1 VIADTRLTRRRTKRD
16 VQEQSEH
23 RLTFLDHTALEL
35 HRVTGR
41 GQLMQCVWVYEH
53 PVQIDGLNRF
63 NANLYKSLGSRL
75 IERSPLP
82 FGRPRWVRP
91 VGPPPPIHFA
101 ERPRRRTEL
110 MEWADELGKLPIDPE
125 RGPGWHLAVQP
136 LDDGATAVSIVASHN
151 IGDGVGSLMAVFEAV
166 TGMLRDPGYD
176 EPRSRSR
183 GEAIVSDLSQAL
195 RDLPM
200 TARTA
205 LKAAKTVREQ
215 RDSFKRAHAANA
227 ANADPTEVAVPSVAL
242 YIDIPEW
249 DSKAESLGGNSYS
262 LLAGFTAR
270 LGEHFGRNRPSDG
283 AVSLLMAINL
293 RESLDDDRALAM
305 AFANAA
311 VDPAAVTTDL
321 TKVREA
327 VREGREKAKNEPDP
341 VIEMMALVPWLPRS
355 AVKGIAELLFSYA
368 EDPPCTCSNLG
379 DLPPDLA
386 RVDGT
391 PAERVFIRA
400 LDTSVTL
407 GDLERSRG
415 QLVVVSGRINGK
427 VSISVEA
434 YELGAANTKERV
446 RAVVAETL
454 SEFGLH
460 ATID

>member
-1 VIADTRLTRRRTKRD
+1 MTTEARPKRRLFARD
-16 VQEQSEH
+16 QPDEH
-23 RLTFLDHTALEL
+23 RLAFLDQTALEL
-35 HRVTGR
+35 LRVTGR
-41 GQLMQCVWVYEH
+41 GQLMQAVWVYEH
-53 PVQIDGLNRF
+53 PLDMDGLNRF
-63 NANLYKSLGSRL
+63 NDNLYKSLGSRL

-82 FGRPRWVRP
+82 FGRPRWVRT

-101 ERPRRRTEL
+101 DRPRPRTEL
-110 MEWADELGKLPIDPE
+110 MDWADRLGQLPIDPE

-136 LDDGATAVSIVASHN
+136 LDDGSTAVSIVASHN
-151 IGDGVGSLMAVFEAV
+151 IADGVGALMAVFEAV

-176 EPRSRSR
+176 ELGSRSLS
-183 GEAIVSDLSQAL
+183 EALVADARQAV
-195 RDLPM
+195 RDLPL

-205 LKAAKTVREQ
+205 VKAVKMVRAQ
-215 RDSFKRAHAANA
+215 RDQFKNARAAHAAEG
-227 ANADPTEVAVPSVAL
+227 DPTEIFLPSVAL

-249 DSKAESLGGNSYS
+249 DAKAQSLGGNSYS

-270 LGEHFGRNRPSDG
+270 LGERFGRNRPSDG
-283 AVSLLMAINL
+283 AVSLMMAINL
-293 RESLDDDRALAM
+293 RESLDDDRAIAM
-305 AFANAA
+305 AFSNAA
-311 VDPAAVTTDL
+311 VDPAKVTIDL
-321 TKVREA
+321 TEARDA
-327 VREGREKAKNEPDP
+327 VREGREKAKNEPDQ
-341 VIEMMALVPWLPRS
+341 VIELMALVPWLPRS

-386 RVDGT
+386 RPDGT
-391 PAERVFIRA
+391 PAENMFIRA

-434 YELGAANTKERV
+434 YQLGAENSKERL

-454 SEFGLH
+454 AEFGLT
-460 ATID
+460 AVVD